1 MNPQL
6 HPLPM
11 TKRQGRPGSMPL
23 AQLLLWL
30 WVINLGIALGAGL
43 YESTIVFPQWLVT
56 VPDGGYQ
63 WQAEAARG
71 ANTGLRFWVYVTTVP
86 LTVLTLANA
95 LVLLDRSSTIAAWP
109 RRSKL
114 RRWWIGAVGLAL
126 AERLFT
132 FGYFVPTMLHLM
144 GDNLS
149 ASEAIATALR
159 WNHLN
164 HLRHM
169 LLLVAWLAALQTFA
183 LFYQQLTS
191 RKV

>member
-11 TKRQGRPGSMPL
+11 TKRQGVLGSMPI

-43 YESTIVFPQWLVT
+43 YESVIVFPQWLVMG
-56 VPDGGYQ
+56 PDGGYQ
-63 WQAEAARG
+63 WLAEAARE
-71 ANTGLRFWVYVTTVP
+71 ANTGLRFWIYVTTGP

-95 LVLLDRSSTIAAWP
+95 IVAWP
-109 RRSKL
+109 HRGKL
-114 RRWWIGAVGLAL
+114 RRWWLGAVGLAL

-132 FGYFVPTMLHLM
+132 FGYFVPTMLNLM
-144 GDNLS
+144 GDDLS
-149 ASEAIATALR
+149 ASDAVTTALR

-164 HLRHM
+164 HLRHIM
-169 LLLVAWLAALQTFA
+169 LLLAWLAALKVFS
-183 LFYQQLTS
+183 LLYRQLTS
-191 RKV
+191 RQT